1 MAKYFNFIYL
11 RRHNIFQKLLIIK
24 QFVIYFHIYNF
35 RYEEKA
41 RKNKILLYSVSC
53 FVAIVNR

>member
-1 MAKYFNFIYL
+1 MAKYVNNIYL
-11 RRHNIFQKLLIIK
+11 KRHKMLQKLLIIK

-35 RYEEKA
+35 KYEQKA
-41 RKNKILLYSVSC
+41 RKNKILFYSVSC